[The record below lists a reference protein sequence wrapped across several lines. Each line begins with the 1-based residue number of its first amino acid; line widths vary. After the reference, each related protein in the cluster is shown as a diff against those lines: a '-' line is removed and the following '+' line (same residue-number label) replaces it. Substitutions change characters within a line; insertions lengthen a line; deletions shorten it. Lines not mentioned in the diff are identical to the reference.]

1 MKHLILAA
9 AATAAIV
16 TVASAQSPTPAQ
28 TIQMRQA
35 NYKQMATAM
44 KGLNEELR
52 ADTPAIATVRRHVQ
66 VFATHA
72 PRVLRWFPAGT
83 GPEAGVRT
91 RAKAEI
97 WSDPDGFRRAGAG
110 LLLASRS
117 LSAAVRSGD
126 IAAVRAAAPALG
138 RACAACHDVYRA
150 PAN

>member
-28 TIQMRQA
+28 TIQMRQG
-35 NYKQMATAM
+35 NYKQMAAAM
-44 KGLNEELR
+44 KGLNDELHT
-52 ADTPAIATVRRHVQ
+52 ATPAIGTIRRHAQ

-83 GPEAGVRT
+83 GPESGVRT

-117 LSAAVRSGD
+117 LSAAVRSRD
-126 IAAVRAAAPALG
+126 IAAVRAAMPALG
-138 RACAACHDVYRA
+138 RACATCHDSFRA
-150 PAN
+150 PAH